1 MTVETKDE
9 PTVARMVATM
19 VQMTAE
25 TTAEMLD
32 RLMVAKLDSW

>member
-9 PTVARMVATM
+9 STVVRMVATM

-25 TTAEMLD
+25 MLD
-32 RLMVAKLDSW
+32 RLMAAKMDSW

>member
-9 PTVARMVATM
+9 STVVRMVATK
-19 VQMTAE
+19 VQTTAE

-32 RLMVAKLDSW
+32 RLMVAKLVSW